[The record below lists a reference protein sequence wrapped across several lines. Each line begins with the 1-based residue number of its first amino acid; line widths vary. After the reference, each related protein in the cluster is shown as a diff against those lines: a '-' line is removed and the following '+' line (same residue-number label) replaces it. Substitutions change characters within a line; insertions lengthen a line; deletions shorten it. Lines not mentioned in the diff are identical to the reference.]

1 MNRGPQMSVAPP
13 LTPVVKWLMIVTV
26 AIWLVLQVMVE
37 GFLKVPITNALSL
50 VPARVI
56 FQFHVW
62 ELFTYMFLHSLQI
75 THILFNML
83 MLWFFGAELELR
95 WGGKYFLFFYFF
107 TGIGAAVIYCLGTG
121 AYAAITGSQQGLLVP
136 VLGASG
142 AIFGLMLAQGI
153 LFGER
158 IVYFFM
164 LFPMKTRYF
173 VMIMGVVQLASMI
186 NSGASGGGSEVAY
199 LAHLGGLA
207 SGYVALLLMSRFKS
221 YESAKKSKKKGR
233 NLRLVVDNEKPKKS
247 ENGPRYWN

>member
-1 MNRGPQMSVAPP
+1 MNRGSQMNMTIP
-13 LTPVVKWLMIVTV
+13 LTPVVKWLI
-26 AIWLVLQVMVE
+26 
-37 GFLKVPITNALSL
+37 ITNVAVWFIFQILMEGILKIPFTSFFNL
-50 VPARVI
+50 VPSRVI

-62 ELFTYMFLHSLQI
+62 ELFTYMFLHSMQV

-95 WGGKYFLFFYFF
+95 WGGKFFLFYYLF
-107 TGIGAAVIYCLGTG
+107 TGVGAALLYCLGMG
-121 AYAAITGSQQGLLVP
+121 GYAAATGSQTSLMVP
-136 VLGASG
+136 VIGASG

-173 VMIMGVVQLASMI
+173 VMLMGVVQLASLLT
-186 NSGASGGGSEVAY
+186 SGVSGGEVAY
-199 LAHLGGLA
+199 LAHIGGLA
-207 SGYVALLLMSRFKS
+207 SGYVALLLMSRWKN
-221 YESAKKSKKKGR
+221 YENFKKSKKGR
-233 NLRLVVDNEKPKKS
+233 NLRLVVDNENPKKS